1 MQYAIE
7 MYYDDLTE
15 KAIYDLAIQIADRGI
30 SSKFLEWKTRPHIT
44 LACFNDVDEDKCEKL
59 LKDFAVNILKSRHIL
74 VPLGCST
81 IQERYFFRP

>member
-30 SSKFLEWKTRPHIT
+30 SSKF
-44 LACFNDVDEDKCEKL
+44 
-59 LKDFAVNILKSRHIL
+59 
-74 VPLGCST
+74 
-81 IQERYFFRP
+81 